1 MLRFPIMVLAITFVF
16 ASAGC
21 VGKSPIPLPGDAVK
35 SGKSNTSERMG
46 GGGGGKSTQRMGGGG
61 GKSTRMGGGGG
72 KSGAATP

>member
-21 VGKSPIPLPGDAVK
+21 VGKYPTPRPGDTVT
-35 SGKSNTSERMG
+35 SGQSNTSERMG
-46 GGGGGKSTQRMGGGG
+46 GGGGESTH
-61 GKSTRMGGGGG
+61 RMGGGGG

>member
-21 VGKSPIPLPGDAVK
+21 VGKSPIPPPGDAVK

-46 GGGGGKSTQRMGGGG
+46 GGGGKSTQRMGGGA
-61 GKSTRMGGGGG
+61 G

>member
-21 VGKSPIPLPGDAVK
+21 VGKSPAPPPGDVVK
-35 SGKSNTSERMG
+35 SGKTNTSERM

-61 GKSTRMGGGGG
+61 GKS
-72 KSGAATP
+72 GAATP